1 MAYPKKVKEYAKKLF
16 LTVDENGNHENSL
29 QDIVKKI
36 QRKSN
41 DFIKSN
47 GIKKCPD
54 KSTIQAWSQ
63 TPDKI
68 TKKSWVD
75 LWDKGQRHGI
85 KKAIKD
91 AEKTIESDEE
101 ISLQVDIITRER
113 AERAIN
119 LGRIVSSKIKNKE
132 NLENIDLKILQTSE
146 IIFNNL
152 NLEGRTSDEDLHV
165 THKVSF
171 IQNTQDKILEEEGY
185 DEQ

>member
-16 LTVDENGNHENSL
+16 LTVDKNGNHENSL
-29 QDIVKKI
+29 QDIVRKI
-36 QRKSN
+36 QQKYNSVV
-41 DFIKSN
+41 
-47 GIKKCPD
+47 KCPERSTVLYWSKD
-54 KSTIQAWSQ
+54 K
-63 TPDKI
+63 DEI
-68 TKKSWVD
+68 TNESWVD

-85 KKAIKD
+85 KKAIRD

-132 NLENIDLKILQTSE
+132 SLENIDLKILQTSE

-152 NLEGRTSDEDLHV
+152 NLEGRKSDEDLHI

-171 IQNTQDKILEEEGY
+171 IQNNQDKILEEEGY
-185 DEQ
+185 DDK